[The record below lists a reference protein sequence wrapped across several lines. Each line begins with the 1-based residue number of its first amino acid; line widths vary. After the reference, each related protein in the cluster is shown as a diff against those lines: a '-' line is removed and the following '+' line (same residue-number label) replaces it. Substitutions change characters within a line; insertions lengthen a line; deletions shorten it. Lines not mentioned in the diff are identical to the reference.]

1 MKEKVLILG
10 LSKSGIAAA
19 KFANKQGY
27 DVFITESKPLDKVK
41 EECKSQVEE
50 LKNLG
55 IKIECGYH
63 SDEFISGAKFAIT
76 SPGIPPKSE
85 IFRRLNEKNTKIIS
99 EIEYAYLNT
108 KIPFIAITGTNGKT
122 TTTALVSHILSKNFD
137 APVCGNIGVPPT
149 SLIEGNHDFLVCE
162 ISSYQAQMTEKFK
175 AKIACWTNFTPDH
188 IDWHGGLE
196 NYFKAKAKI
205 FLPPQEPE
213 YAVLNA
219 QDSRLKEFAKECKNV
234 VFFDCDVDAQ
244 RTVIAR
250 SVSDA
255 AIHNDVT
262 MGCHEKQSFSRND
275 GTLES
280 VVTQNSYIKDNVIFY
295 GKEEIISLSDCPLV
309 GHHNYQNIMCGIIIA
324 KLVGMKN
331 EDIRTQIMSF
341 RAPEHRLE
349 KVREMDGIT
358 FYNDS
363 KATNPEAS
371 IVAIDSFNNV
381 DVALILG
388 GRDKNTDLTEMCH
401 SINKHIKTV
410 LLIGE
415 ATERFEENLVKNGF
429 SNIIKER
436 TMEDAIDKANSLK
449 PDVVLLSPACASF
462 DMFNSY
468 EHRGDVFKKYVLS
481 K

>member
-1 MKEKVLILG
+1 MFQRFSTLYMVEIVTNVKNTHKTIFDVKLKLIGEFVMKEKVLILG

-19 KFANKQGY
+19 KYAVKQGY
-27 DVFITESKPLDKVK
+27 DVYITESKPLDKVK
-41 EECKSQVEE
+41 EECRARVDE
-50 LKNLG
+50 LKNEG

-63 SDEFISGAKFAIT
+63 SEEFISGAAFAIT

-85 IFRRLNEKNTKIIS
+85 IFRRLEEKNTKIIS

-122 TTTALVSHILSKNFD
+122 TTTALVSHILSKAFD

-149 SLIEGNHDFLVCE
+149 SLIEGKHDFLVCE
-162 ISSYQAQMTEKFK
+162 ISSYQAQMTEKFR

-213 YAVLNA
+213 YAILNA

-234 VFFDCDVDAQ
+234 ILFDEE
-244 RTVIAR
+244 T
-250 SVSDA
+250 S
-255 AIHNDVT
+255 NE
-262 MGCHEKQSFSRND
+262 GCSIVN
-275 GTLES
+275 
-280 VVTQNSYIKDNVIFY
+280 NVICY
-295 GKEEIISLSDCPLV
+295 KGEEIIALKDCPLV

-324 KLVGMKN
+324 KLLGMKK
-331 EDIRTQIMSF
+331 EDIRAQIMSF
-341 RAPEHRLE
+341 KAPEHRLE

-436 TMEDAIDKANSLK
+436 TMEDAIDKAISLK

-468 EHRGDVFKKYVLS
+468 EHRGEVFKEYVLS

>member
-1 MKEKVLILG
+1 MSEKVLIMG
-10 LSKSGIAAA
+10 LSKSGVAAA
-19 KFANKQGY
+19 RFLNKKGY
-27 DVFITESKPLDKVK
+27 DVYITESKGLADIR
-41 EECKSQVEE
+41 EEFKPQVQE
-50 LKNLG
+50 LKDLG

-63 SDEFISGAKFAIT
+63 SDEFLSGASFAVT

-85 IFRRLNEKNTKIIS
+85 IFRRLNEKGIKIIS
-99 EIEYAYLNT
+99 EIELAYLNT
-108 KIPFIAITGTNGKT
+108 KTPFIAITGTNGKT
-122 TTTALVSHILSKNFD
+122 TTTALVSHILSKDFS

-149 SLIEGNHDFLVCE
+149 SLIEEEHDFLVCE

-196 NYFKAKAKI
+196 NYFAAKAKI

-213 YAVLNA
+213 YAILNA
-219 QDSRLKEFAKECKNV
+219 KDAKLKEFASKCKNV
-234 VFFDCDVDAQ
+234 ILFDDEQDCCIQ
-244 RTVIAR
+244 ENTICYK
-250 SVSDA
+250 
-255 AIHNDVT
+255 
-262 MGCHEKQSFSRND
+262 GEKII
-275 GTLES
+275 TLA
-280 VVTQNSYIKDNVIFY
+280 
-295 GKEEIISLSDCPLV
+295 DCPLV

-331 EDIRTQIMSF
+331 EDIRKQIMSF
-341 RAPEHRLE
+341 KAPEHRLE
-349 KVREMDGIT
+349 KVRVMDGIT
-358 FYNDS
+358 FFNDS

-371 IVAIDSFNNV
+371 IVAIDSFNNQ

-415 ATERFEENLVKNGF
+415 ATERFEENLKKNGF

-436 TMEDAIDKANSLK
+436 TMEDAIDKAISLK

-468 EHRGDVFKKYVLS
+468 EHRGEVFKQYVLS

>member
-1 MKEKVLILG
+1 MFQRFSTLYMVEIVTNVKNTHKTIFDVKLKLIGEFVMKEKVLILG

-19 KFANKQGY
+19 KYAVKQGY
-27 DVFITESKPLDKVK
+27 DVYITESKPLDKVK
-41 EECKSQVEE
+41 EECRARVDE
-50 LKNLG
+50 LKNEG

-63 SDEFISGAKFAIT
+63 SEEFISGAAFAIT

-85 IFRRLNEKNTKIIS
+85 IFRRLEEKNTKIIS

-122 TTTALVSHILSKNFD
+122 TTTALVSHILSKAFD

-149 SLIEGNHDFLVCE
+149 SLIEGKHDFLVCE
-162 ISSYQAQMTEKFK
+162 ISSYQAQMTEKFR

-213 YAVLNA
+213 YAILNA
-219 QDSRLKEFAKECKNV
+219 QDIRLKEFAKECKNV
-234 VFFDCDVDAQ
+234 IFFDEE
-244 RTVIAR
+244 T
-250 SVSDA
+250 S
-255 AIHNDVT
+255 NE
-262 MGCHEKQSFSRND
+262 GCSIVN
-275 GTLES
+275 
-280 VVTQNSYIKDNVIFY
+280 NVICY
-295 GKEEIISLSDCPLV
+295 KGEEIIALKDCSLV

-324 KLVGMKN
+324 KLLGMKN
-331 EDIRTQIMSF
+331 EDIRAQIMSF
-341 RAPEHRLE
+341 KAPEHRLE

-436 TMEDAIDKANSLK
+436 TMEDAIDKAISLK

-468 EHRGDVFKKYVLS
+468 EHRGEVFKEYVLS

>member
-1 MKEKVLILG
+1 MFQRFSTLYMVEIVTNVKNTHKTIFDVKLKLIGEFVMKEKVLILG

-19 KFANKQGY
+19 KYAVKQGY
-27 DVFITESKPLDKVK
+27 DVYITESKPLDKVK
-41 EECKSQVEE
+41 EECRVRVDE
-50 LKNLG
+50 LKNEG

-63 SDEFISGAKFAIT
+63 SEEFISGAAFAIT

-85 IFRRLNEKNTKIIS
+85 IFRRLEEKNTKIIS

-122 TTTALVSHILSKNFD
+122 TTTALVSHILSKAFD

-149 SLIEGNHDFLVCE
+149 SLIEGKHDFLVCE
-162 ISSYQAQMTEKFK
+162 ISSYQAQMTEKFR

-205 FLPPQEPE
+205 FLPLQEPE
-213 YAVLNA
+213 YAILNA

-234 VFFDCDVDAQ
+234 IFFDEE
-244 RTVIAR
+244 T
-250 SVSDA
+250 S
-255 AIHNDVT
+255 NE
-262 MGCHEKQSFSRND
+262 GCSIVN
-275 GTLES
+275 
-280 VVTQNSYIKDNVIFY
+280 NVICY
-295 GKEEIISLSDCPLV
+295 KGEEIIALKDCPLV

-324 KLVGMKN
+324 KLLGMKN
-331 EDIRTQIMSF
+331 EDIRAQIMSF
-341 RAPEHRLE
+341 NAPEHRLE

-381 DVALILG
+381 DVARILG

-436 TMEDAIDKANSLK
+436 TMEDAIDKAISLK

-468 EHRGDVFKKYVLS
+468 EHRGEVFKEYVLS

>member
-1 MKEKVLILG
+1 MKEKILILG
-10 LSKSGIAAA
+10 LSKSGLSAAELA
-19 KFANKQGY
+19 LKKGY
-27 DVFITESKPLDKVK
+27 DVYITEAKGMNEIK
-41 EECKSQVEE
+41 EEYKSRIDE
-50 LKNLG
+50 LNSAG
-55 IKIECGYH
+55 VKIECGYH
-63 SDEFISGAKFAIT
+63 SDEFISGVYLAVT

-85 IFRRLNEKNTKIIS
+85 IFKRLNEKNTKILS
-99 EIEYAYLNT
+99 EIEFAYLNT
-108 KIPFIAITGTNGKT
+108 DIPFIAITGTNGKT
-122 TTTALVSHILSKNFD
+122 TTTSLVSHILSKKYS
-137 APVCGNIGVPPT
+137 APVCGNIGTPPC
-149 SLIEGNHDFLVCE
+149 SLIDEKHDFLVCE
-162 ISSYQAQMTEKFK
+162 VSSFQAQMTEKFK

-196 NYFKAKAKI
+196 NYFKAKAKL

-213 YAVLNA
+213 FAVLNA
-219 QDSRLKEFAKECKNV
+219 KDERLREFAKQCKNV
-234 VFFDCDVDAQ
+234 VFFDD
-244 RTVIAR
+244 
-250 SVSDA
+250 
-255 AIHNDVT
+255 
-262 MGCHEKQSFSRND
+262 EKD
-275 GTLES
+275 CG
-280 VVTQNSYIKDNVIFY
+280 IKDNAICY
-295 GKEEIISLSDCPLV
+295 KGEEIIRLSDCPLV

-324 KLVGMKN
+324 KLLGMNN
-331 EDIRTQIMSF
+331 EDIRDRIMSF
-341 RAPEHRLE
+341 KAPEHRLE

-371 IVAIDSFNNV
+371 IVAIDSFNNQ

-388 GRDKNTDLTEMCH
+388 GRDKNTDLTEMCK

-429 SNIIKER
+429 SNIIKEHTLEGAVDR
-436 TMEDAIDKANSLK
+436 AISLK

-468 EHRGDVFKKYVLS
+468 EHRGEVFKEYVLS

>member
-19 KFANKQGY
+19 KYAVKQGY
-27 DVFITESKPLDKVK
+27 DVYITESKPLDKVK
-41 EECKSQVEE
+41 EECRARVDK
-50 LKNLG
+50 LKNEG

-63 SDEFISGAKFAIT
+63 SEEFISGAAFAIT

-85 IFRRLNEKNTKIIS
+85 IFRRLEEKNTKIIS

-122 TTTALVSHILSKNFD
+122 TTTALVSHILSKAFD

-149 SLIEGNHDFLVCE
+149 SLIEGKHDFLVCE
-162 ISSYQAQMTEKFK
+162 ISSYQAQMTEKFR

-213 YAVLNA
+213 YAILNA

-234 VFFDCDVDAQ
+234 IFFDEE
-244 RTVIAR
+244 T
-250 SVSDA
+250 S
-255 AIHNDVT
+255 NE
-262 MGCHEKQSFSRND
+262 GCSIVN
-275 GTLES
+275 
-280 VVTQNSYIKDNVIFY
+280 NVICY
-295 GKEEIISLSDCPLV
+295 KGEEIIALKECPLV

-324 KLVGMKN
+324 KLLGMKN
-331 EDIRTQIMSF
+331 EDIRAQIMSF
-341 RAPEHRLE
+341 KAPEHRLE

-436 TMEDAIDKANSLK
+436 TMENAIDKAISLK

-468 EHRGDVFKKYVLS
+468 EHRGEVFKEYVLS

>member
-85 IFRRLNEKNTKIIS
+85 IFKRLNEKNTKIIS

-219 QDSRLKEFAKECKNV
+219 QDSRLNEFAKECKNV

-250 SVSDA
+250 SVSDV

-262 MGCHEKQSFSRND
+262 MDCHEKQSFSRND

-280 VVTQNSYIKDNVIFY
+280 VVTQNSYIKDNAIFY
-295 GKEEIISLSDCPLV
+295 GEEEIISLSDCPLV

-429 SNIIKER
+429 SNIIKEH
-436 TMEDAIDKANSLK
+436 TMEDAIDKAISLK

>member
-1 MKEKVLILG
+1 MSEKVLIMG
-10 LSKSGIAAA
+10 LSKSGVAAA
-19 KFANKQGY
+19 RFLNKKGY
-27 DVFITESKPLDKVK
+27 DVYITESKSLADIR
-41 EECKSQVEE
+41 EEFKPQVQE
-50 LKNLG
+50 LKDLG

-63 SDEFISGAKFAIT
+63 SDEFLSGASFAVT

-85 IFRRLNEKNTKIIS
+85 IFRRLNEKGIKIIS
-99 EIEYAYLNT
+99 EIELAYLNT
-108 KIPFIAITGTNGKT
+108 KTPFIAITGTNGKT
-122 TTTALVSHILSKNFD
+122 TTTALVSHILSKDFS

-149 SLIEGNHDFLVCE
+149 SLIEEEHDFLVCE

-196 NYFKAKAKI
+196 NYFAAKAKI

-213 YAVLNA
+213 YAILNA
-219 QDSRLKEFAKECKNV
+219 KDSKLKEFASKCKNV
-234 VFFDCDVDAQ
+234 IFFD
-244 RTVIAR
+244 
-250 SVSDA
+250 
-255 AIHNDVT
+255 NDV
-262 MGCHEKQSFSRND
+262 QS
-275 GTLES
+275 GA
-280 VVTQNSYIKDNVIFY
+280 YIKDGAIFY
-295 GKEEIISLSDCPLV
+295 NNEAIITLADCPLV

-331 EDIRTQIMSF
+331 EDIREQIMSF

-349 KVREMDGIT
+349 KVRTMDGIT
-358 FYNDS
+358 FFNDS

-371 IVAIDSFNNV
+371 IVAIDSFNNQ

-415 ATERFEENLVKNGF
+415 ATERFEENLKKNGF

-436 TMEDAIDKANSLK
+436 TMEDAIDKAISLK

-468 EHRGDVFKKYVLS
+468 EHRGEVFKQYVLS

>member
-1 MKEKVLILG
+1 MFQRFSTLYMVEIVTNVKNTHKTIFDVKLKLIGEFVMKEKVLILG

-19 KFANKQGY
+19 KYAVKQGY
-27 DVFITESKPLDKVK
+27 DVYITESKPLDKVK
-41 EECKSQVEE
+41 EECRVRVDE
-50 LKNLG
+50 LKNEG

-63 SDEFISGAKFAIT
+63 SEEFISGAAFAIT

-85 IFRRLNEKNTKIIS
+85 IFRRLEEKNTKIIS

-122 TTTALVSHILSKNFD
+122 TTTALVSHILSKAFD

-149 SLIEGNHDFLVCE
+149 SLIEGKHDFLVCE
-162 ISSYQAQMTEKFK
+162 ISSYQAQMTEKFR

-213 YAVLNA
+213 YAILNA

-234 VFFDCDVDAQ
+234 IFFDEE
-244 RTVIAR
+244 T
-250 SVSDA
+250 S
-255 AIHNDVT
+255 NE
-262 MGCHEKQSFSRND
+262 GCSIVN
-275 GTLES
+275 
-280 VVTQNSYIKDNVIFY
+280 NVICY
-295 GKEEIISLSDCPLV
+295 KGEEIIALKDCPLV

-324 KLVGMKN
+324 KLLGMKN
-331 EDIRTQIMSF
+331 EDIRAQIMSF
-341 RAPEHRLE
+341 KAPEHRLE

-436 TMEDAIDKANSLK
+436 TMEDAIDKAISLK

-468 EHRGDVFKKYVLS
+468 EHRGEVFKEYVLS